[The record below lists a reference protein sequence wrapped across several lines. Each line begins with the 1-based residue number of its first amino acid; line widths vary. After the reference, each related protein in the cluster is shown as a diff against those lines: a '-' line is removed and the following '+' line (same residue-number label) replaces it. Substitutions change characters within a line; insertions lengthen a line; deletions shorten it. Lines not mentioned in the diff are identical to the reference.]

1 MKKIIVTSYI
11 NPDLDGIAASYAYAE
26 YFEKTGQLAS
36 YCFEGQPKKEV
47 SIVCNL
53 FDISLT
59 SCNIGKEDYITIVD
73 TNTIKD
79 FPSFVDI
86 NNVVEIIDHH
96 VPSQDT
102 PKFLNAKVQ
111 IELIAAVAT
120 LIAERFYENNI
131 PISRNSAILLYY
143 AIISNSINLHSQNT
157 SSKDIEMLKWLSSQC
172 SEINE
177 RYIKKIFEEKSE
189 IDESHLREEREADYI
204 LEIGNK
210 KLIIAQLEIVDA
222 MNFLSTSKIAIEN
235 ILNSILEE
243 KQLDY
248 IFLNCIDIL
257 NGYSIL
263 YTPFLATENYIKNYF
278 EGEFD
283 NGQLILTPL
292 YMRKEI
298 IKLLKEKN
306 SLNF

>member
-1 MKKIIVTSYI
+1 
-11 NPDLDGIAASYAYAE
+11 
-26 YFEKTGQLAS
+26 
-36 YCFEGQPKKEV
+36 
-47 SIVCNL
+47 
-53 FDISLT
+53 
-59 SCNIGKEDYITIVD
+59 
-73 TNTIKD
+73 
-79 FPSFVDI
+79 
-86 NNVVEIIDHH
+86 
-96 VPSQDT
+96 
-102 PKFLNAKVQ
+102 
-111 IELIAAVAT
+111 VAT
-120 LIAERFYENNI
+120 LIAEKFYQKNI

-157 SSKDIEMLKWLSSQC
+157 SSKDIEMLNWLSSQC
-172 SEINE
+172 SEICE
-177 RYIKKIFEEKSE
+177 EYIKKIFEEKSE
-189 IDESHLREEREADYI
+189 IDESRLRDEMEADYT

-222 MNFLSTSKIAIEN
+222 MNFLSARKIAIEN

-306 SLNF
+306 SLSF